1 MKNDFFLVGPLVS
14 MRINWLKTKFLM
26 LNFGKQSLKLIPVF
40 FVTVVYLFVIF
51 FNQNLPFADMQTCCL
66 SFTKFLRKDME
77 LPVNEI

>member
-14 MRINWLKTKFLM
+14 MRINWLKTKFLV

-51 FNQNLPFADMQTCCL
+51 F
-66 SFTKFLRKDME
+66 
-77 LPVNEI
+77 